1 MGCDHLL
8 VEFAGQRR
16 YLPLRQD
23 GIALSTQVLVPD
35 PLELGVLLLEADLCC
50 IKFWQGETFELLKGV
65 SLIRGGGHFLVERCC
80 IGRREPKVH
89 SNGSDHFQ
97 KCTLLCDMAP
107 TLTCQPTLF
116 QLKMVLVE
124 PGRLAVKSS
133 AFFAAVIIAAGGA
146 SCGVEA
152 WAADVVPAGAAAATA
167 ASAPKPC
174 TDGWSFVATDCQLTW
189 RGITIYGAIDAGFGW
204 QSHGAPWDPRS
215 AVAASYLIQKQN
227 NSARFGAAPNALTNS
242 FIGIKG
248 TEPIGGNVS
257 VVFAL
262 DAGFDPY
269 SLRFSD
275 GPGSVAANAGVPQ
288 NLATA
293 YSDLSRAGQWYNGQG
308 YVGVSSPTYGTLTVF
323 RQNSLTLDAVL
334 DNDPFGGSYGFS
346 PIGFQG
352 ITCGGGN
359 TENCRNS
366 TSLKYR
372 VNVGPFRAAALW
384 QFGGYA
390 QNNASNGAYQF
401 QAGGDIR
408 TGGKG
413 VLSVDAIYSFVRDSV
428 ALGLGPGTNDANGV
442 PIPPFLPQ
450 TLTATISNNEAVM
463 FVAKYT
469 DGPLKLYAG
478 YEHIRY
484 GAPSDPQTAFTNI
497 SGDFL
502 CQNCQAFNNT
512 TINNTAFGVNG
523 LGNKILQVM
532 WIGTKY
538 AVRDDLDVIAG
549 YYHYI
554 QNSFFGTSAGGPAPC
569 SVPSTRN
576 APGRSTRSPLLWIGG
591 LHQSGM
597 PISASCSRK

>member
-1 MGCDHLL
+1 M
-8 VEFAGQRR
+8 Q
-16 YLPLRQD
+16 
-23 GIALSTQVLVPD
+23 
-35 PLELGVLLLEADLCC
+35 
-50 IKFWQGETFELLKGV
+50 
-65 SLIRGGGHFLVERCC
+65 
-80 IGRREPKVH
+80 
-89 SNGSDHFQ
+89 
-97 KCTLLCDMAP
+97 
-107 TLTCQPTLF
+107 
-116 QLKMVLVE
+116 
-124 PGRLAVKSS
+124 SS

-146 SCGVEA
+146 SYGVEA
-152 WAADVVPAGAAAATA
+152 WAADVVPTGASAATA

-174 TDGWSFVATDCQLTW
+174 TDGWGFIATDCQLTW
-189 RGITIYGAIDAGFGW
+189 QGITVYGAIDAGFGW

-227 NSARFGAAPNALTNS
+227 NSALWGPAPNALTNS

-293 YSDLSRAGQWYNGQG
+293 YSDSSRAGQWYNGQG

-334 DNDPFGGSYGFS
+334 DYDPFGGSYAFS

-372 VNVGPFRAAALW
+372 VNVGQFRAAALW

-401 QAGGDIR
+401 QVGGDIP
-408 TGGKG
+408 TWGKG
-413 VLSVDAIYSFVRDSV
+413 VLSLDAIYSYVRDSV
-428 ALGLGPGTNDANGV
+428 ALGLGPGSNNANGV

-450 TLTATISNNEAVM
+450 TLTATISDNDSRDVCGQIYGRTAEAIRRLRTHSICGAQRSADRFHRYLGRLSLPELPSVQQHDHQQYSLRRERSWQQD
-463 FVAKYT
+463 F
-469 DGPLKLYAG
+469 AG
-478 YEHIRY
+478 HVDRR
-484 GAPSDPQTAFTNI
+484 ANMPSR
-497 SGDFL
+497 
-502 CQNCQAFNNT
+502 
-512 TINNTAFGVNG
+512 TIW
-523 LGNKILQVM
+523 M
-532 WIGTKY
+532 
-538 AVRDDLDVIAG
+538 
-549 YYHYI
+549 
-554 QNSFFGTSAGGPAPC
+554 
-569 SVPSTRN
+569 
-576 APGRSTRSPLLWIGG
+576 
-591 LHQSGM
+591 
-597 PISASCSRK
+597 